1 MMAMDRV
8 QAGGLIQNNHL
19 AAIGIT
25 DIPSR
30 QGVSN
35 RLLSELSK
43 QGINV
48 ELIVHLIDLEEK
60 DHILVCVDRDDLKE
74 ALTVT
79 ERIRGEVGGNA
90 ITSDPNVALVSLF
103 GLDFREQ
110 RGVASQMCQ
119 ALCDRNIKVRAISTS
134 LSTISCLIEAQSLDE
149 AVHALRDA
157 FTLA

>member
-1 MMAMDRV
+1 MAVDKL

-35 RLLSELSK
+35 RLLSELSE

-48 ELIVHLIDLEEK
+48 ELIVHLIDLEER
-60 DHILVCVDRDDLKE
+60 DHILVCIDQDDLGG
-74 ALTVT
+74 ALKVA
-79 ERIRGEVGGNA
+79 ERIREEVGGNA
-90 ITSDPNVALVSLF
+90 ITSDPDVALVSLF
-103 GLDFREQ
+103 GLDFRDQ
-110 RGVASQMCQ
+110 RGVASHMCQ
-119 ALCDRNIKVRAISTS
+119 ALYNRDIKIRAISTS

-157 FTLA
+157 FTLP